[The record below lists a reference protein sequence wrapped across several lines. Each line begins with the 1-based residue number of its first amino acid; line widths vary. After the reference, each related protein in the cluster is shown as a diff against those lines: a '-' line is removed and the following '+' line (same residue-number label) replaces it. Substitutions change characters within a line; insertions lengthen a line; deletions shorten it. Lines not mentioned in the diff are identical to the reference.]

1 MIRPTV
7 KIGATKVA
15 LFLHLFTSLVDADD
29 IFELPKGLT
38 EQEIQRLDQIYEMG
52 RDTDPPA
59 LPIRNIAEFEP
70 MQGVLIRY
78 PFGISTE
85 IISEL
90 SDDVTIFCLVS
101 IELQDIANSTMAS
114 GSVNMDNV
122 EYILGSTDS
131 YWTRDYGP
139 WWIVNADREVS
150 IVDFT
155 YNRPRPND
163 NDAPLKIANHLNVPY
178 YAVDIIH
185 AGGNYMTDGLG
196 IAASSDLVYQEN
208 NIPDESLNNLMEQY
222 YGIQTYHVIDDPNN
236 TYIDHIDCWGKYL
249 SHTKVLIREVPNT
262 HPQYSQIE
270 ETAQYFASTLNK
282 WGEPWE
288 VYRIYTPN
296 DEPYTNSLMVNDKVL
311 VPLYGGSWDD
321 DALQTYIE
329 ALPGYDV
336 MGFSGTWQS
345 TDALHCRIKGIPDTQ
360 MLQISHNPLNDGASP
375 DGVHFTISSNIEDL
389 SNSGLIQDSLK
400 VYWRHSTSDIWQSG
414 PLDQFS
420 NSDTHEEWIGYIPAL
435 TNEETIE
442 YFITAADG
450 SGRYEKNPPAGW
462 HSFLAGRTEIC
473 DTWLNGDLD
482 NSGQIDVI
490 DVLLLTDL
498 MDAAIDGI
506 CISSVSDL
514 NDDSQ
519 LTYFDVYTLANQIIF
534 GS

>member
-1 MIRPTV
+1 
-7 KIGATKVA
+7 
-15 LFLHLFTSLVDADD
+15 
-29 IFELPKGLT
+29 
-38 EQEIQRLDQIYEMG
+38 
-52 RDTDPPA
+52 
-59 LPIRNIAEFEP
+59 
-70 MQGVLIRY
+70 
-78 PFGISTE
+78 
-85 IISEL
+85 
-90 SDDVTIFCLVS
+90 
-101 IELQDIANSTMAS
+101 
-114 GSVNMDNV
+114 
-122 EYILGSTDS
+122 
-131 YWTRDYGP
+131 
-139 WWIVNADREVS
+139 
-150 IVDFT
+150 
-155 YNRPRPND
+155 
-163 NDAPLKIANHLNVPY
+163 
-178 YAVDIIH
+178 
-185 AGGNYMTDGLG
+185 
-196 IAASSDLVYQEN
+196 
-208 NIPDESLNNLMEQY
+208 
-222 YGIQTYHVIDDPNN
+222 
-236 TYIDHIDCWGKYL
+236 
-249 SHTKVLIREVPNT
+249 
-262 HPQYSQIE
+262 
-270 ETAQYFASTLNK
+270 
-282 WGEPWE
+282 
-288 VYRIYTPN
+288 
-296 DEPYTNSLMVNDKVL
+296 MVNDKVL
-311 VPLYGGSWDD
+311 VPLYGSSWDD

-375 DGVHFTISSNIEDL
+375 DGAHFKISSNIDDL

-400 VYWRHSTSDIWQSG
+400 IYWRHSTSDIWQSG
-414 PLDQFS
+414 LLDQFS

-473 DTWLNGDLD
+473 DNWLNGDLD